1 MRIWYLHV
9 LLTFFSLIAN
19 CCCAQESRN
28 SQAGI
33 YVPAEYSIS
42 ECLTNCSM
50 QSEVVFSQLDGS
62 FLNIKVGVHLNC
74 SVNDKS
80 NVTYTLQGD
89 TLNIIVSEVQ
99 INRDTIITKTDSTE
113 RIVISESRSTASCN
127 CFFHVELTIL
137 DCSKVPT
144 TVLINENTLAENF
157 RSRVRIVKEN

>member
-9 LLTFFSLIAN
+9 LLTVFSLLAH
-19 CCCAQESRN
+19 CCGAQESRN
-28 SQAGI
+28 SQGGI

-50 QSEVVFSQLDGS
+50 QSEVIFSQLNGS
-62 FLNIKVGVHLNC
+62 FLNIKVGVNLNC

-80 NVTYTLQGD
+80 NITYTFHGD
-89 TLNIIVSEVQ
+89 TLNIIVPEVQ

-113 RIVISESRSTASCN
+113 TIVISESRSTASCN

-144 TVLINENTLAENF
+144 TVLINNNTLAENF
-157 RSRVRIVKEN
+157 RSRVRIVKED